1 MPSYFIADGLNEVK
15 ATCHTYFRLVT
26 LEMLQTSV
34 TIRLNNMTSSAFL
47 SPLFMF
53 FVDALATIIHTDVDN
68 IFVTNVK
75 NDTDVQA
82 QILNVTV
89 AVREKSTRIGRE
101 VVDIFY
107 PAEYLREQ
115 IYLQRTLL
123 ANLSTLQVK
132 PQNTAKFIHIYMY

>member
-1 MPSYFIADGLNEVK
+1 MAVYITDGVNEVK
-15 ATCHTYFRLVT
+15 ATCHLIVRLVT

-34 TIRLNNMTSSAFL
+34 TIRLNNMTSAAFL
-47 SPLFMF
+47 SPLFRF

-68 IFVTNVK
+68 IFVINVK
-75 NDTDVQA
+75 NDTDVPA

-89 AVREKSTRIGRE
+89 AVREKSIRVNRE
-101 VVDIFY
+101 TVDVFY

-123 ANLSTLQVK
+123 ANLSTLQVIK
-132 PQNTAKFIHIYMY
+132 VLSLCLLYVG